1 MMDFAAYK
9 IEREEIAT
17 EHKEDM
23 PYMNVSG
30 KRVRQ
35 NWANQLAMCTFV
47 SMLPP
52 YIIQNYIEFI

>member
-35 NWANQLAMCTFV
+35 NWANQLAMCTFQYKHIPLN
-47 SMLPP
+47 MPP
-52 YIIQNYIEFI
+52 NG